1 MEVLATV
8 DWLISEEKAEP
19 SLSGLRIGIR
29 NWPAGKAHAE
39 RKEKL
44 FSDRLLRI
52 ALERVLAFSH
62 RS

>member
-1 MEVLATV
+1 VLATV
-8 DWLISEEKAEP
+8 DWLIAEEKAEP

-44 FSDRLLRI
+44 FSDRLLRL
-52 ALERVLAFSH
+52 ALERILAFSY